1 MMVTPQA
8 FIQGMRQ
15 LAAGVTVVTAIAGGR
30 RAGLTATAVC
40 SVSAEPPQLL
50 VCINREAET
59 HEIVTAGGCFAINL
73 LAADQQHLAR
83 AFAGRSGVHGDRR
96 FAQARWT
103 TLVTGAPVLASCLAA
118 FDCRLIQIVPAA
130 SHGIVLG
137 RVEAVTIEPDRPPLV
152 YAEGDYG
159 LVAPIGGGLPGPET
173 ESGPAW

>member
-1 MMVTPQA
+1 MTVTPQA

-15 LAAGVTVVTAIAGGR
+15 LAAGVAVVTTVAGGR

-50 VCINREAET
+50 VCINRQAET
-59 HEIVTAGGCFAINL
+59 HEMVRQSGCFAVNL
-73 LAADQQHLAR
+73 LAADQQPLAR
-83 AFAGRSGVHGDRR
+83 AFAGAGGIHGDRR
-96 FAQARWT
+96 FAQTQWT

-118 FDCRLIQIVPAA
+118 FDCRLVEIVPAA
-130 SHGIVLG
+130 SHGIVVG

-159 LVAPIGGGLPGPET
+159 LVAPIAGLPEPET